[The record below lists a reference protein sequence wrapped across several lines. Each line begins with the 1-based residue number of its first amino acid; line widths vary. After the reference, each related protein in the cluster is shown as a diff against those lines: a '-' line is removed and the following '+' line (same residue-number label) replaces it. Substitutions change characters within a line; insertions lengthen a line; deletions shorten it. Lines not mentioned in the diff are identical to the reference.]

1 MPHFELAHKVRHLI
15 VQPADQR
22 QNPPESYLFVQDG
35 LIISCGVL
43 YALCYIF
50 CIIRVYSDRTYPG
63 ARWGSIQ
70 FLCLTM
76 AYEIFYAFT
85 TTSIRFEMLA
95 FLAWFEL
102 DLSFAIVALRKA
114 HAPAERRFLRRNM
127 VLGCLTGIAFLWTLT
142 RRYPDEREQVTA
154 YWTGIIL
161 QLPIG
166 WICLYQLWEDHS
178 TQGHS
183 LEIWYLG
190 CFTAYGVFLWRYFN
204 VPQNWRYVWTPWS
217 IGIIIATLIP
227 ETVYPIV
234 YLWVHKTQ
242 KDKRA

>member
-1 MPHFELAHKVRHLI
+1 
-15 VQPADQR
+15 
-22 QNPPESYLFVQDG
+22 
-35 LIISCGVL
+35 
-43 YALCYIF
+43 
-50 CIIRVYSDRTYPG
+50 
-63 ARWGSIQ
+63 
-70 FLCLTM
+70 M

-95 FLAWFEL
+95 FLAWFAL

-183 LEIWYLG
+183 LEIWYVHCMASKIAANDQAHEVLG
-190 CFTAYGVFLWRYFN
+190 LLYCLWSL
-204 VPQNWRYVWTPWS
+204 PLAILQCPS
-217 IGIIIATLIP
+217 ELEICLDTLEHWDYYCHSHSRDGLP
-227 ETVYPIV
+227 NCLSVGAQDA
-234 YLWVHKTQ
+234 KG
-242 KDKRA
+242 